1 MSDAHNAWQL
11 SRLAPCDLRTA
22 RKAMQRGVDAVKGH
36 DLRDRLLAA
45 AKQIG
50 ITLPLPAST
59 EQRP

>member
-1 MSDAHNAWQL
+1 
-11 SRLAPCDLRTA
+11 
-22 RKAMQRGVDAVKGH
+22 MQRGVDAVKGH